1 MLIQSFTNLIDSY
14 STEPNIEFVLFTNTV
29 INEDIIKSINELSSD
44 QMYADYTLTIY
55 GKTEIESRILS
66 VEQGNIQVNKGELEF
81 LIYEVHTWLNE
92 TTIQFNDEDMWRWIN
107 TADAF
112 DLRIYLHDYE
122 YTVSSSIIDLL
133 EDQYSMAFYNT
144 LYSIELSSM

>member
-1 MLIQSFTNLIDSY
+1 MNILLKVKKIGNHWYPNLKHDNLDDLSID
-14 STEPNIEFVLFTNTV
+14 EKFEKI
-29 INEDIIKSINELSSD
+29 
-44 QMYADYTLTIY
+44 LTILD
-55 GKTEIESRILS
+55 KE
-66 VEQGNIQVNKGELEF
+66 NKGELEF

-92 TTIQFNDEDMWRWIN
+92 TTIEFNDEDMWRWIN